1 MDKKTRIGRDPLKW
15 IRKTKG
21 EKSKQGKQS
30 KQSLQSLHKLQSKQI
45 LQSKPKVKEGLRE
58 GFTRATFIVRE
69 DYLDKLKA
77 LAYWER
83 KKLRE
88 VINEAL
94 GSYLKGK
101 KIRPIKK
108 GGV

>member
-1 MDKKTRIGRDPLKW
+1 MNKKPRIGRDPLKW
-15 IRKTKG
+15 IKKTKG
-21 EKSKQGKQS
+21 EKSKQDKQS
-30 KQSLQSLHKLQSKQI
+30 LQSKQI

-58 GFTRATFIVRE
+58 GFTRATFIVKE

-83 KKLRE
+83 KRIRE

-94 GSYLKGK
+94 SSYLKGK

-108 GGV
+108 GKGENETDNG